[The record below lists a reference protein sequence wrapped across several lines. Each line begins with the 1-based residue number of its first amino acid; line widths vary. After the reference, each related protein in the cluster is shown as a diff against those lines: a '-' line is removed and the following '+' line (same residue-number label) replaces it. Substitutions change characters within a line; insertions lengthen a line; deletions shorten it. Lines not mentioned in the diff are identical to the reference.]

1 MVSEEKL
8 RWLCRRGSLELDKM
22 LNLYLEHAYL
32 KAGYDEQQLFQALLN
47 FSDAELLRFLV
58 DGQVSEA
65 KGMDALVKKIRSL
78 SAAGT

>member
-32 KAGYDEQQLFQALLN
+32 KAGHVEQQLFQALLN

-58 DGQVSEA
+58 DGQVPEA